1 MTITRFPRMLA
12 LLIVMALIVGGLP
25 VRSMYAAGFVV
36 NSLGDTAMPT
46 AGDGFCTLR
55 EAIASANNA
64 GNGDCGPNSAA
75 DDTITFSVSGTITL
89 AAVLPFIAGGAGAL
103 TIDGGGNIAISGGGS
118 DQVLLINSDANL
130 TLQRLTITNGYSL
143 GFGGGIQNSGT
154 LTVTNSVLSN
164 NAAGFGAG
172 IDNTGTLTITNST
185 FSNNAAT
192 TSGGGI
198 YNAGTLTITN
208 SSFSNNAATISGGG
222 ISNDTNGTLTITN
235 NTLSNNMADYGAG
248 IYNDTNGTLT
258 ITNST
263 LSNNIASNSGGGMYN
278 SGTLTITNST
288 FSTNQTGAFDG
299 GGIYNQGALTIAN
312 STFSN
317 NIATNGG
324 GIYNANALTVTN
336 STFEG
341 NTVSSSG
348 GGIYNDTVGTLAITN
363 STFSNNGAPN
373 GGGIGS
379 TGTLTLNNTIIA
391 NSFGGDCRGSVASAD
406 HNLIENTGTNACN
419 LTNGVNGN
427 IIGQDP
433 NLGTLA
439 GTPAYFPLNTDS
451 PAIDKGSNAI
461 CAAAP
466 VNNQSQNGVTRPQD
480 GNGDSSATCDIGSYE
495 LDVTPPTVTSIT
507 RADPNPT
514 NAASVSFTVTFSEAV
529 TGVDSNDFS
538 LNPTGGVS
546 GAGITGVSGAG
557 SSYTVTVNTGTG
569 SGTLGLDVPATATI
583 TDLTGNALS
592 GLPFITGESY
602 LVRSSFVY
610 LPLVVKTP

>member
-222 ISNDTNGTLTITN
+222 ISNDTNGTL
-235 NTLSNNMADYGAG
+235 
-248 IYNDTNGTLT
+248 
-258 ITNST
+258 
-263 LSNNIASNSGGGMYN
+263 
-278 SGTLTITNST
+278 
-288 FSTNQTGAFDG
+288 
-299 GGIYNQGALTIAN
+299 
-312 STFSN
+312 
-317 NIATNGG
+317 
-324 GIYNANALTVTN
+324 
-336 STFEG
+336 
-341 NTVSSSG
+341 
-348 GGIYNDTVGTLAITN
+348 
-363 STFSNNGAPN
+363 
-373 GGGIGS
+373 
-379 TGTLTLNNTIIA
+379 
-391 NSFGGDCRGSVASAD
+391 
-406 HNLIENTGTNACN
+406 
-419 LTNGVNGN
+419 
-427 IIGQDP
+427 
-433 NLGTLA
+433 
-439 GTPAYFPLNTDS
+439 
-451 PAIDKGSNAI
+451 
-461 CAAAP
+461 
-466 VNNQSQNGVTRPQD
+466 
-480 GNGDSSATCDIGSYE
+480 
-495 LDVTPPTVTSIT
+495 
-507 RADPNPT
+507 
-514 NAASVSFTVTFSEAV
+514 
-529 TGVDSNDFS
+529 
-538 LNPTGGVS
+538 
-546 GAGITGVSGAG
+546 
-557 SSYTVTVNTGTG
+557 
-569 SGTLGLDVPATATI
+569 
-583 TDLTGNALS
+583 
-592 GLPFITGESY
+592 
-602 LVRSSFVY
+602 
-610 LPLVVKTP
+610 

>member
-12 LLIVMALIVGGLP
+12 LLVVMALIAGGLP
-25 VRSMYAAGFVV
+25 VRPTYAAGFVV
-36 NSLGDTAMPT
+36 NSLGDTATPT

-64 GNGDCGPNSAA
+64 GNGDCGPDSAA
-75 DDTITFSVSGTITL
+75 DDTITFGVSGTITL
-89 AAVLPFIAGGAGAL
+89 VSNLPNVISGAGAL
-103 TIDGGGNIAISGGGS
+103 TIDGGGNITISGGGS
-118 DQVLLINSDANL
+118 VQVLVVDPGANL
-130 TLQRLTITNGYSL
+130 TLQGVTITGGYSFS
-143 GFGGGIQNSGT
+143 FGGGIQNSGT
-154 LTVTNSVLSN
+154 LSVINSTFFA
-164 NAAGFGAG
+164 NAALYGAG

-185 FSNNAAT
+185 FSNNAAST
-192 TSGGGI
+192 AGGI

-208 SSFSNNAATISGGG
+208 SSFSNNAATTSGGG

-235 NTLSNNMADYGAG
+235 STLSNNTADYGAG

-317 NIATNGG
+317 NTATNGG

-336 STFEG
+336 STFAG
-341 NTVSSSG
+341 NAVSSSG

-363 STFSNNGAPN
+363 STFSHNGAPN

-379 TGTLTLNNTIIA
+379 TGTLMLNNTIIA
-391 NSFGGDCRGSVASAD
+391 NSIGGDCRGSVASAD

-433 NLGTLA
+433 NLGTLT

-461 CAAAP
+461 CTAAP

-480 GNGDSSATCDIGSYE
+480 GNGDSSATCDIGAYE

-514 NAASVSFTVTFSEAV
+514 SAASVSFTVTFSEAV
-529 TGVDSNDFS
+529 TGVESSDFS
-538 LNPTGGVS
+538 LTTAGSLSGVS
-546 GAGITGVSGAG
+546 ITGVSGAS

-569 SGTLGLDVPATATI
+569 SGTLRLDVPATATI